1 MYNHVELMTAV
12 LHGKV
17 LTSFN
22 IERAFHQPGKPSA
35 CIVTVLSQC
44 LTSVS
49 LHLDRMNY
57 ILHATTLKYTVLSS
71 MSPQCTE
78 PAHSS
83 STEFQCTPQ
92 AASLA
97 SA

>member
-1 MYNHVELMTAV
+1 MTAV

-44 LTSVS
+44 LTIVL

-57 ILHATTLKYTVLSS
+57 ILHGITLYILHGITLKYTVCL
-71 MSPQCTE
+71 Q
-78 PAHSS
+78 
-83 STEFQCTPQ
+83 
-92 AASLA
+92 
-97 SA
+97 